1 MFASVASRPSEVGA
15 GSNPAIALVLVVILI
30 TIRFCGQ
37 ILKEKP
43 MIKRVKISNQLLC
56 VKERMKM
63 KLTMTITSI
72 LDVTEA
78 IGASVVAA
86 MVFSVS
92 T

>member
-1 MFASVASRPSEVGA
+1 MLRPSEVGA

-30 TIRFCGQ
+30 ISRFCGQ

-43 MIKRVKISNQLLC
+43 MMKKVKISNHLLC
-56 VKERMKM
+56 VRERMKT
-63 KLTMTITSI
+63 KLTMMITSI
-72 LDVTEA
+72 LDIKEA

>member
-1 MFASVASRPSEVGA
+1 MLRPSEVGA

-30 TIRFCGQ
+30 ISRFYGQ
-37 ILKEKP
+37 KLKEKT